1 MQNGNEL
8 RQTPAPAVRQPFSHA
23 RNPLTSLYT
32 HIDIYVCVCICMCM
46 YSIVIHTSSKAA
58 NFVKRTCKIKSR
70 LDSIS
75 MSSKLVGHLVGVAK
89 CHHRCQLPTSCPTP
103 SLPHSPPALLSMLMW
118 HTDKASTRIRIR
130 FIAVCLHLPC
140 PPSMSPPHAPVSSSP
155 ASANLYLKTLEIEI
169 ATALA

>member
-1 MQNGNEL
+1 MGL
-8 RQTPAPAVRQPFSHA
+8 
-23 RNPLTSLYT
+23 
-32 HIDIYVCVCICMCM
+32 CM

-103 SLPHSPPALLSMLMW
+103 CLPYSLPACLPALHVDVAYRQSK
-118 HTDKASTRIRIR
+118 HSYQDSVYCR
-130 FIAVCLHLPC
+130 V
-140 PPSMSPPHAPVSSSP
+140 P
-155 ASANLYLKTLEIEI
+155 ASALPSLHVASTCPS
-169 ATALA
+169 LAVTCLCKSISENA